1 MTFNR
6 NIYAS
11 NNLVLVNTAV
21 DSNAIVFLS
30 NSSYYGR
37 FISIKDSAGAASA
50 SNPIYIS
57 TVSCNYFEDTS
68 ISSYLIQQP
77 FGVLTFAAAASNLWT
92 IQNTFAFSMP
102 TPTMA
107 NLDSPSVSTIL
118 CKDTLASVGPASIMT
133 VKNPYLYLNGS
144 NATSNLPIPDPFV
157 ISNINGGNINLEGVS
172 SYINIESVLS
182 FVSGG
187 VSLPGYSANITYS
200 VDSNHTSWNFA
211 DGTDASAY
219 ISQIIYDG
227 NQYIA
232 LQGYDTGISSYD
244 DILEVTVNTY
254 NYNFSVLTSVN
265 GSNWT
270 NRYTTVFAF
279 DNDIPIF
286 GNSALKM
293 AYGRLSDGILYYVI
307 IASSFT
313 YNSLGSVYWS
323 TNLVNW
329 AINTNII
336 YPLGEGYP
344 ITSIIYTPEYGSNF
358 IIAERQSTLDY
369 RNIYYTI
376 SDITSANPL
385 AIPPYQGGMPPGQ
398 GPAYPDNMTINN
410 IAISS
415 NGVILVSGIGF
426 GGGVYRQVVY
436 CSKEGR
442 PAPEFSSALTSG
454 QDTFGAGTSVFE
466 VDTTFRI
473 RDVYINQNTT
483 EEVGLPNIIYVG
495 SNTPGNP
502 LVYYTYDPIDAQSN
516 FSFIPRSEFGF
527 SEEITTVNSVS
538 HYGSNIYFSLDY
550 IVVPYIDAVG
560 FQTSNLAALKYTNN
574 LLDTFA
580 FIAKSNA
587 GISGTVSPPIT
598 TNPRLKISGNLQT
611 NFLSLNSNN
620 IYASANS
627 LYQNSTPINPIGAY
641 VEFLYNP
648 TVTSNTATYPL
659 YLGTLS
665 NFNNGWWESRSKYAP
680 ILNGIILQPGYSLLV
695 TDAYNLNGNVLFSN
709 TNITNIPLYSNI
721 YNSST
726 PNANASYQLT
736 VA

>member
-37 FISIKDSAGAASA
+37 FVSIKDSAGAASA
-50 SNPIYIS
+50 TNPIYIS

-77 FGVLTFAAAASNLWT
+77 FGVLTFAAAASNLWA

-107 NLDSPSVSTIL
+107 RLDSPSVSTIL
-118 CKDTLASVGPASIMT
+118 CKDTLTSVGPASIMT
-133 VKNPYLYLNGS
+133 VKSPYLYLNGS

-157 ISNINGGNINLEGVS
+157 ISNINGGNINLEGAS
-172 SYINIESVLS
+172 SYINTESVLS

-187 VSLPGYSANITYS
+187 VALPGQTNITYS
-200 VDSNHTSWNFA
+200 VDSNHTSWNYA
-211 DGTDASAY
+211 DGTDDSGY

-232 LQGYDTGISSYD
+232 LKGDDTMLVAVDSLGNTI
-244 DILEVTVNTY
+244 TTY

-270 NRYTTVFAF
+270 NRYTTVFALG
-279 DNDIPIF
+279 NDIPIF
-286 GNSALKM
+286 GNSALKI
-293 AYGRLSDGILYYVI
+293 AYGTLSDGLLYYVI

-313 YNSLGSVYWS
+313 DTYLGNVYWS
-323 TNLVNW
+323 RDSVTW
-329 AINTNII
+329 ANNTNIVI
-336 YPLGEGYP
+336 GNPL
-344 ITSIIYTPEYGSNF
+344 TSILYTPSFGSNF
-358 IIAERQSTLDY
+358 LITERQGQFHV
-369 RNIYYTI
+369 I
-376 SDITSANPL
+376 SDITSANVFATP
-385 AIPPYQGGMPPGQ
+385 AYIIQIPPYAGTMY
-398 GPAYPDNMTINN
+398 PANMTINN
-410 IAISS
+410 IT
-415 NGVILVSGIGF
+415 NGKNGAILVSGIGNTNNTYMQEAYISTANSQIPVF
-426 GGGVYRQVVY
+426 
-436 CSKEGR
+436 
-442 PAPEFSSALTSG
+442 TSVLISG
-454 QDTFGAGTSVFE
+454 TDTFGTGTSSFE
-466 VDTTFRI
+466 LDTTFRI
-473 RDVYINQNTT
+473 RDVYINQGTD
-483 EEVGLPNIIYVG
+483 EEEGLPNIIYVG
-495 SNTPGNP
+495 SNTPDNP
-502 LVYYTYDPIDAQSN
+502 LVYYTYDAIATQST
-516 FSFIPRSEFGF
+516 FSFIPRSNFGF
-527 SEEITTVNSVS
+527 STDITTVNSVS
-538 HYGSNIYFSLDY
+538 RYRSNIYFSLDF
-550 IVVPYIDAVG
+550 ITVPYTDPVG
-560 FQTSNLAALKYTNN
+560 FQTSNLVAVKYTNN
-574 LLDTFA
+574 LENTFA

-620 IYASANS
+620 IYTSAHS

-665 NFNNGWWESRSKYAP
+665 NFSNGWWESRSKYAP

-695 TDAYNLNGNVLFSN
+695 TDTYNLKGNILFSN
-709 TNITNIPLYSNI
+709 TNITNIPLYTNI
-721 YNSST
+721 YNSNTS
-726 PNANASYQLT
+726 NSASYRLT